1 MSRVSNPTF
10 GITTMPTYSVHL
22 YTLVAAA
29 SMCTFPKYD
38 AKGMG
43 EHRIKITIILLLC
56 ADPILL

>member
-1 MSRVSNPTF
+1 
-10 GITTMPTYSVHL
+10 MPTYSVHL

-43 EHRIKITIILLLC
+43 EHRIRITIILLLC